1 MACIQ
6 VIQLLHA
13 QYFLLLLSVIRT
25 VMAIWFDELL
35 GSAFGFFY
43 SSSVFVITAVIWQC
57 YFANTLV
64 SVKDFRNSWAFFTAR
79 HQTLSLSLGVPA
91 IVCAPFFVANGLLKF
106 TQGLPPSVPMLTL
119 GCFPALLW
127 TIPVATN
134 SAIGLFRAANVAQ
147 LKQMQEVVVVHLVSL
162 ALYCAF
168 LMNSEGDTSVG
179 TSGIAV
185 VSMLGL
191 AVVGF
196 VLQYVYMEPQR
207 RHGRRNRDVQVD
219 CPVTAPPYRP
229 PRLPHVHTEQAPI
242 LQYQTVM
249 KFSFQVTQFI
259 RSPYFVMLIS
269 LTRTVM
275 AVWFSGE
282 LGNNLNFIYTCSEF
296 LLTAVIW
303 QCYFA
308 NTLVSIRGFTYYW
321 EFLTPKQRMVSLSL
335 GVPAVLCALYF
346 VANGLLEFTDGLPP
360 TVPIRV
366 LNFLP
371 AILWTIPVVL
381 NSALG
386 LFQVANAAQLKQMQ
400 EVFIAHLVTLPL
412 YCAFLMNSEG
422 DTSVGSS
429 GIAVLS
435 MLGLAVV
442 GFALQLL
449 YMYKMSHI
457 QAIAIVEMEEQS
469 SFPSELLLP
478 AIATHKVSAGDEL
491 VTIPP
496 YNPPNLPDGDELVIH
511 SDKPPPLRRIPDAV
525 CRSAICARAHSFVH
539 Q

>member
-1 MACIQ
+1 MLLCQYTCKRRRFPQFLGILYSKATNPVP
-6 VIQLLHA
+6 VI
-13 QYFLLLLSVIRT
+13 
-25 VMAIWFDELL
+25 
-35 GSAFGFFY
+35 G
-43 SSSVFVITAVIWQC
+43 SSSNRVCPFLCSEWFVE
-57 YFANTLV
+57 
-64 SVKDFRNSWAFFTAR
+64 
-79 HQTLSLSLGVPA
+79 
-91 IVCAPFFVANGLLKF
+91 
-106 TQGLPPSVPMLTL
+106 GLPPSVPMLTL

-134 SAIGLFRAANVAQ
+134 SAIGLFRAANAAQ

-185 VSMLGL
+185 GSMLGL
-191 AVVGF
+191 SVVGF

-207 RHGRRNRDVQVD
+207 PHGRRNRDVQVG
-219 CPVTAPPYRP
+219 CPVTAPPYIP
-229 PRLPHVHTEQAPI
+229 PRLPHVHTEQAPS
-242 LQYQTVM
+242 LRYQTVM

-259 RSPYFVMLIS
+259 RSPYSVMLIS

-282 LGNNLNFIYTCSEF
+282 LGNSLNFIYTCSEF

-308 NTLVSIRGFTYYW
+308 NTLVSIKGFTHYW
-321 EFLTPKQRMVSLSL
+321 EFLTPKQQMVSLSL
-335 GVPAVLCALYF
+335 GVPAVLCAIYF

-360 TVPIRV
+360 TVPMRV

-386 LFQVANAAQLKQMQ
+386 LFQVTNAAQLKQMQ

-478 AIATHKVSAGDEL
+478 AIAMHKVSAGDEL
-491 VTIPP
+491 VTILP

-511 SDKPPPLRRIPDAV
+511 SAMPPPLRRIPDAV
-525 CRSAICARAHSFVH
+525 CRSAICAHPH